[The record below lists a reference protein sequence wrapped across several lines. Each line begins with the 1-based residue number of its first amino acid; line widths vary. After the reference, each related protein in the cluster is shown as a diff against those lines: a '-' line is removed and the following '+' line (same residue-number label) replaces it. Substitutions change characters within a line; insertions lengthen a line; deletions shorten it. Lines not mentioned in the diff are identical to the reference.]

1 MSQQNKMSTYSK
13 VASKGM
19 SSNNSP
25 YSSPPKEG
33 VSSGYTKPTL
43 ASIEGVYQLPDG
55 SLYEISDY
63 KKVGLVQVDF
73 NAEQE
78 VPTGLEFLR
87 SSVWAKVDGKPLCVT
102 VNTPEPVD
110 YATSSVS
117 IEDDGK
123 TVKLEDGM
131 VITSEHPIIFTCG
144 VEGFHVRLARFRG
157 EDLFITRSK
166 IQGEI
171 SNWGP
176 TNIRDAYL
184 RVGGVSHD
192 YLFEDTHSHPMVYHM
207 MVTARGA
214 VTGTRQ
220 LLSNPNSG
228 YVTLL
233 TVTSSWKPGTLAY
246 EPNTG
251 AEYGGSTSFP
261 RYINQTA
268 DPEKEENI
276 KVDYEG
282 RHLKVYSYSDFP
294 GNVEGPLGVIGLVAV
309 PYEQVNDFLNWGFYE
324 KLADKCD
331 IRAQPGES
339 LTFLA
344 NGVTY
349 RITHPSF
356 EWRNS
361 LRRTKDGRSGE
372 PKITLPLYRAVIGN
386 FSSQSQFDEKFLNIT
401 SLPIASIREII
412 TEGNPLVW
420 IDYQDNSNL
429 YEEIKTNVSERR
441 RVAFINFVL
450 SVPPHEQLE
459 ALELWGTISDKLE
472 KLVKFI
478 IGIQKKQFFIV
489 DTSES
494 SRLVKRLT
502 TNEESRIKAEN
513 GGSRVYKGVGGFYYQ
528 DTGLA
533 RHLPYGK
540 FYVLLANKKTCIHP
554 TVINIANGAQKEAS
568 DKSRNARGHA
578 KRGYNDW
585 NRSAINRML
594 DKSDPQHVF
603 QAISQLDGVDP
614 AFFQRY

>member
-19 SSNNSP
+19 SSNNSSS
-25 YSSPPKEG
+25 SSPPKEE
-33 VSSGYTKPTL
+33 VKSSYTKPTL
-43 ASIEGVYQLPDG
+43 ASIEEIYQLPANA
-55 SLYEISDY
+55 LYEVSDY
-63 KKVGLVQVDF
+63 KKIGLVQVDF

-87 SSVWAKVDGKPLCVT
+87 SSVWAKVDGKPLCVA

-110 YATSSVS
+110 YVTSSVS

-123 TVKLEDGM
+123 TVKLEDGL
-131 VITSEHPIIFTCG
+131 VITSKQQIIFTCG

-166 IQGEI
+166 IQGEL

-176 TNIRDAYL
+176 TNIRDAFL

-192 YLFEDTHSHPMVYHM
+192 YLFEDTHSHHLVYHM
-207 MVTARGA
+207 MVSARGSI
-214 VTGTRQ
+214 TGTRQ
-220 LLSNPNSG
+220 LFSNPDSG

-233 TVTSSWKPGTLAY
+233 TATSSWKPGTLAY

-251 AEYGGSTSFP
+251 TEYGGSMSFP
-261 RYINQTA
+261 RYITLSA
-268 DPEKEENI
+268 DPEKEEKI
-276 KVDYEG
+276 KVDYDG
-282 RHLKVYSYSDFP
+282 RHLKVYSYSEFP
-294 GNVEGPLGVIGLVAV
+294 GNVEGPLGVIGLVPV
-309 PYEQVNDFLNWGFYE
+309 PYEQVNEFLNWGFYE

-331 IRAQPGES
+331 LRAQPGES

-344 NGVTY
+344 DGVTY

-361 LRRTKDGRSGE
+361 LRRTKDGHSGE
-372 PKITLPLYRAVIGN
+372 PKISLPLHRAVLGN
-386 FSSQSQFDEKFLNIT
+386 FASQAQFDEKFLNIT
-401 SLPIASIREII
+401 SLPIATIREIL

-420 IDYQDNSNL
+420 IGYQDNSNL
-429 YEEIKTNVSERR
+429 YEEIKANVSERR

-450 SVPPHEQLE
+450 SVPHHEQLE
-459 ALELWGTISDKLE
+459 ALELWGSISDKLE
-472 KLVKFI
+472 KLVQFI
-478 IGIQKKQFFIV
+478 IGLQRNQFFVV
-489 DTSES
+489 DTSEA

-502 TNEESRIKAEN
+502 TKEESRIEAESR
-513 GGSRVYKGVGGFYYQ
+513 GARVYRGVNGFYYE
-528 DTGLA
+528 DTGLS
-533 RHLPYGK
+533 RRLPYGK

-554 TVINIANGAQKEAS
+554 TVVNIAKGAQREAS

-578 KRGYNDW
+578 KRGFNDW

-594 DKSDPQHVF
+594 DKSDPQHLF
-603 QAISQLDGVDP
+603 QALSQLDGVDP
-614 AFFQRY
+614 TFFQQF